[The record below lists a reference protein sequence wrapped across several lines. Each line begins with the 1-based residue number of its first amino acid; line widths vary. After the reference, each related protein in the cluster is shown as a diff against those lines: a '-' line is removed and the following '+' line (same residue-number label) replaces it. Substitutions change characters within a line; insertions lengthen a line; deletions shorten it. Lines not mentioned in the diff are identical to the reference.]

1 MRQTLRILPYVA
13 FVFAGVL
20 GGAATQSA
28 KKDTGV
34 SKGTV
39 YACALLTPAEIEAIQ
54 GERVEETK
62 PTVRPSGG
70 LFATQCLFRTPT
82 LNKSVS
88 LFLTASDPLHPV
100 PLTARQ
106 LWQKQFHSSEVD
118 EEPVAGENKKKLDP
132 ERERES
138 REPRPIRGLGERVA
152 CGERF
157 EGRFFNNVED
167 FFLGRRLVQIHR
179 RRWCVLKM
187 VRHGNPDSTPVGVG
201 RNMFHYRE
209 LARATPEF
217 DQAGNGG
224 LI

>member
-1 MRQTLRILPYVA
+1 MSRTLTILPCVA

-34 SKGTV
+34 SKGTI

-100 PLTARQ
+100 PLTARR
-106 LWQKQFHSSEVD
+106 LWQKQFHSSEVESD

-132 ERERES
+132 ERERKS
-138 REPRPIRGLGERVA
+138 REPRPIRGLGEEAYWVA
-152 CGERF
+152 SP
-157 EGRFFNNVED
+157 VASA
-167 FFLGRRLVQIHR
+167 LY
-179 RRWCVLKM
+179 VLKGEM
-187 VRHGNPDSTPVGVG
+187 FLRISVGSAG
-201 RNMFHYRE
+201 QESERME
-209 LARATPEF
+209 KSKALARAV
-217 DQAGNGG
+217 
-224 LI
+224 LKRL

>member
-1 MRQTLRILPYVA
+1 MRPTLRILPCVA

-28 KKDTGV
+28 KKGTDV

-88 LFLTASDPLHPV
+88 LFLIASDPLHPV

-132 ERERES
+132 QRERES
-138 REPRPIRGLGERVA
+138 REPRPIRGLGEEAYWVA
-152 CGERF
+152 SP
-157 EGRFFNNVED
+157 VASA
-167 FFLGRRLVQIHR
+167 LY
-179 RRWCVLKM
+179 VLKGEM
-187 VRHGNPDSTPVGVG
+187 FLRISVGSAG
-201 RNMFHYRE
+201 QESERME
-209 LARATPEF
+209 KSKALARAV
-217 DQAGNGG
+217 
-224 LI
+224 LKRL

>member
-1 MRQTLRILPYVA
+1 MRQTLRILACVA

-28 KKDTGV
+28 KKGTDV

-88 LFLTASDPLHPV
+88 LFLIASDPLHPV

-138 REPRPIRGLGERVA
+138 REPRPIRGLGEEAYWVA
-152 CGERF
+152 SP
-157 EGRFFNNVED
+157 VASA
-167 FFLGRRLVQIHR
+167 LY
-179 RRWCVLKM
+179 VLKGEM
-187 VRHGNPDSTPVGVG
+187 FLRISVGSAG
-201 RNMFHYRE
+201 QESERME
-209 LARATPEF
+209 KSKALARAV
-217 DQAGNGG
+217 
-224 LI
+224 LKRL

>member
-138 REPRPIRGLGERVA
+138 REPRPIRGLGEEAYWVA
-152 CGERF
+152 SP
-157 EGRFFNNVED
+157 VASA
-167 FFLGRRLVQIHR
+167 LY
-179 RRWCVLKM
+179 VLKGEM
-187 VRHGNPDSTPVGVG
+187 FLRISVGSAG
-201 RNMFHYRE
+201 QESERME
-209 LARATPEF
+209 KSKALARAV
-217 DQAGNGG
+217 
-224 LI
+224 LKRL

>member
-1 MRQTLRILPYVA
+1 M
-13 FVFAGVL
+13 L

-28 KKDTGV
+28 KKGTGV

-132 ERERES
+132 QRERES
-138 REPRPIRGLGERVA
+138 REPRPIRGLGEEAYWVA
-152 CGERF
+152 SP
-157 EGRFFNNVED
+157 VASA
-167 FFLGRRLVQIHR
+167 LY
-179 RRWCVLKM
+179 VLKGEM
-187 VRHGNPDSTPVGVG
+187 FLRISVGSAG
-201 RNMFHYRE
+201 QESERME
-209 LARATPEF
+209 KSKALARAV
-217 DQAGNGG
+217 
-224 LI
+224 LKRL

>member
-1 MRQTLRILPYVA
+1 MRQTLRILPCVA

-28 KKDTGV
+28 KKGTDV

-138 REPRPIRGLGERVA
+138 REPRPIRGLGEEAYWVA
-152 CGERF
+152 SP
-157 EGRFFNNVED
+157 VASA
-167 FFLGRRLVQIHR
+167 LY
-179 RRWCVLKM
+179 VLKGEM
-187 VRHGNPDSTPVGVG
+187 FLRISVGSAG
-201 RNMFHYRE
+201 QESERME
-209 LARATPEF
+209 KSKALARAV
-217 DQAGNGG
+217 
-224 LI
+224 LKRL

>member
-28 KKDTGV
+28 KKGTDV

-138 REPRPIRGLGERVA
+138 REPRPIRGLGEEAYWVA
-152 CGERF
+152 SP
-157 EGRFFNNVED
+157 VASA
-167 FFLGRRLVQIHR
+167 LY
-179 RRWCVLKM
+179 VLKGEM
-187 VRHGNPDSTPVGVG
+187 FLRISVGSAG
-201 RNMFHYRE
+201 QESERME
-209 LARATPEF
+209 KSKALARAV
-217 DQAGNGG
+217 
-224 LI
+224 LKRL

>member
-1 MRQTLRILPYVA
+1 MRQTLRILPCVA

-28 KKDTGV
+28 KKGTGV

-88 LFLTASDPLHPV
+88 LFLIASDPLHPV

-132 ERERES
+132 QRERES
-138 REPRPIRGLGERVA
+138 REPRPIRGLGEEAYWVA
-152 CGERF
+152 SP
-157 EGRFFNNVED
+157 VASA
-167 FFLGRRLVQIHR
+167 LY
-179 RRWCVLKM
+179 VLKGEM
-187 VRHGNPDSTPVGVG
+187 FLRISVGSAG
-201 RNMFHYRE
+201 QESERME
-209 LARATPEF
+209 KSKALARAV
-217 DQAGNGG
+217 
-224 LI
+224 LKRL

>member
-1 MRQTLRILPYVA
+1 MRPTLRILPCVA

-28 KKDTGV
+28 KKGTDV

-88 LFLTASDPLHPV
+88 LFLIASDPLHPV

-132 ERERES
+132 QRERES
-138 REPRPIRGLGERVA
+138 REPRPIRGLGEEAYWVA
-152 CGERF
+152 SP
-157 EGRFFNNVED
+157 VASA
-167 FFLGRRLVQIHR
+167 LY
-179 RRWCVLKM
+179 VLKGEM
-187 VRHGNPDSTPVGVG
+187 FLRISVGSAG
-201 RNMFHYRE
+201 QESERME
-209 LARATPEF
+209 KSKALARAALKHLRLVE
-217 DQAGNGG
+217 
-224 LI
+224 

>member
-1 MRQTLRILPYVA
+1 MSRTLTILPCVA

-34 SKGTV
+34 SKGTI

-88 LFLTASDPLHPV
+88 LFLIASDPLHPV

-132 ERERES
+132 QRERES
-138 REPRPIRGLGERVA
+138 REPRPIRGLGEEAYWVA
-152 CGERF
+152 SP
-157 EGRFFNNVED
+157 VASA
-167 FFLGRRLVQIHR
+167 LY
-179 RRWCVLKM
+179 VLKGEM
-187 VRHGNPDSTPVGVG
+187 FLRISVGSAG
-201 RNMFHYRE
+201 QESERME
-209 LARATPEF
+209 KSKALARAV
-217 DQAGNGG
+217 
-224 LI
+224 LKRL

>member
-1 MRQTLRILPYVA
+1 MPCVA

-28 KKDTGV
+28 KKGTDV

-88 LFLTASDPLHPV
+88 LFLIASDPLHPV

-138 REPRPIRGLGERVA
+138 REPRLIRGLGEEAYWVA
-152 CGERF
+152 SP
-157 EGRFFNNVED
+157 VASA
-167 FFLGRRLVQIHR
+167 LY
-179 RRWCVLKM
+179 VLKGEM
-187 VRHGNPDSTPVGVG
+187 FLRISVGSAG
-201 RNMFHYRE
+201 QESERME
-209 LARATPEF
+209 KSKALARAV
-217 DQAGNGG
+217 
-224 LI
+224 LKRL

>member
-1 MRQTLRILPYVA
+1 MRQTLRILPCVA

-138 REPRPIRGLGERVA
+138 REPRPIRGLGEEAYWVA
-152 CGERF
+152 SP
-157 EGRFFNNVED
+157 VASA
-167 FFLGRRLVQIHR
+167 LY
-179 RRWCVLKM
+179 VLKGEM
-187 VRHGNPDSTPVGVG
+187 FLRISVGSAG
-201 RNMFHYRE
+201 QESERME
-209 LARATPEF
+209 KSKALARAV
-217 DQAGNGG
+217 
-224 LI
+224 LKRL

>member
-1 MRQTLRILPYVA
+1 MRPTLRILPCVA

-28 KKDTGV
+28 KKGTGV

-88 LFLTASDPLHPV
+88 LFLIASDPLHPV

-132 ERERES
+132 QRERES
-138 REPRPIRGLGERVA
+138 REPRPIRGLGEEAYWVA
-152 CGERF
+152 SP
-157 EGRFFNNVED
+157 VASA
-167 FFLGRRLVQIHR
+167 LY
-179 RRWCVLKM
+179 VLKGEM
-187 VRHGNPDSTPVGVG
+187 FLRISVGSAG
-201 RNMFHYRE
+201 QESERME
-209 LARATPEF
+209 KSKALARAV
-217 DQAGNGG
+217 
-224 LI
+224 LKRL

>member
-1 MRQTLRILPYVA
+1 MRQTLGILPCVA

-20 GGAATQSA
+20 GGAAPQSA
-28 KKDTGV
+28 KKGTAV
-34 SKGTV
+34 SKRTL

-106 LWQKQFHSSEVD
+106 LWQKQFHSSEAD

-138 REPRPIRGLGERVA
+138 RESRPIRGLGEEAYWVA
-152 CGERF
+152 SP
-157 EGRFFNNVED
+157 VASA
-167 FFLGRRLVQIHR
+167 LY
-179 RRWCVLKM
+179 VLKGEM
-187 VRHGNPDSTPVGVG
+187 FLRISVGSAG
-201 RNMFHYRE
+201 QESERME
-209 LARATPEF
+209 KSKALARAV
-217 DQAGNGG
+217 
-224 LI
+224 LKRL

>member
-1 MRQTLRILPYVA
+1 MRPTLRILPCVA

-88 LFLTASDPLHPV
+88 LFLIASDPLHPV

-132 ERERES
+132 QRERES
-138 REPRPIRGLGERVA
+138 REPRPIRGLGEEAYWVA
-152 CGERF
+152 SP
-157 EGRFFNNVED
+157 VASA
-167 FFLGRRLVQIHR
+167 LY
-179 RRWCVLKM
+179 VLKGEM
-187 VRHGNPDSTPVGVG
+187 FLRISVGSAG
-201 RNMFHYRE
+201 QESERME
-209 LARATPEF
+209 KSKALARAV
-217 DQAGNGG
+217 
-224 LI
+224 LKRL

>member
-1 MRQTLRILPYVA
+1 MRQTLGILPCVA

-20 GGAATQSA
+20 GGAAPQSA
-28 KKDTGV
+28 KKGTAV
-34 SKGTV
+34 SKRTL

-132 ERERES
+132 QRERES
-138 REPRPIRGLGERVA
+138 REPRPIRGLGEEAYWVA
-152 CGERF
+152 SP
-157 EGRFFNNVED
+157 VASA
-167 FFLGRRLVQIHR
+167 LY
-179 RRWCVLKM
+179 VLKGEM
-187 VRHGNPDSTPVGVG
+187 FLRISVGSAG
-201 RNMFHYRE
+201 QESERME
-209 LARATPEF
+209 KSKALARAV
-217 DQAGNGG
+217 
-224 LI
+224 LKRL

>member
-1 MRQTLRILPYVA
+1 MRPTLRILPCVA

-28 KKDTGV
+28 KKGTDV

-88 LFLTASDPLHPV
+88 LFLIASDPLHPV

-132 ERERES
+132 QRERES
-138 REPRPIRGLGERVA
+138 REPRPIRGLGEEAYWVSSPVA
-152 CGERF
+152 SA
-157 EGRFFNNVED
+157 
-167 FFLGRRLVQIHR
+167 LY
-179 RRWCVLKM
+179 VLKGEM
-187 VRHGNPDSTPVGVG
+187 FLRISVGSAG
-201 RNMFHYRE
+201 QESARME
-209 LARATPEF
+209 KSKALARAALKHLRFVE
-217 DQAGNGG
+217 
-224 LI
+224 

>member
-1 MRQTLRILPYVA
+1 MRPTLRILPCVA

-20 GGAATQSA
+20 GGAAAQSA
-28 KKDTGV
+28 KKGTGV
-34 SKGTV
+34 SKGAV

-88 LFLTASDPLHPV
+88 LFLIASDPLHPV

-132 ERERES
+132 ERVRES
-138 REPRPIRGLGERVA
+138 REPRPIRGLGEEAYWVA
-152 CGERF
+152 SP
-157 EGRFFNNVED
+157 VASA
-167 FFLGRRLVQIHR
+167 LY
-179 RRWCVLKM
+179 VLKGEM
-187 VRHGNPDSTPVGVG
+187 FLRISVGSAG
-201 RNMFHYRE
+201 QESERME
-209 LARATPEF
+209 KSKALARAV
-217 DQAGNGG
+217 
-224 LI
+224 LKRL

>member
-62 PTVRPSGG
+62 STVRPSGG

-138 REPRPIRGLGERVA
+138 REPRPIRGLGEEAYWVA
-152 CGERF
+152 SP
-157 EGRFFNNVED
+157 VASA
-167 FFLGRRLVQIHR
+167 LY
-179 RRWCVLKM
+179 VLKGEM
-187 VRHGNPDSTPVGVG
+187 FLRISVGSAG
-201 RNMFHYRE
+201 QESERME
-209 LARATPEF
+209 KSKALARAV
-217 DQAGNGG
+217 
-224 LI
+224 LKRL

>member
-1 MRQTLRILPYVA
+1 MRPTLRILPCVA

-28 KKDTGV
+28 KKGTDV

-132 ERERES
+132 QRERES
-138 REPRPIRGLGERVA
+138 REPRPIRGLGEEAYWVA
-152 CGERF
+152 SP
-157 EGRFFNNVED
+157 VASA
-167 FFLGRRLVQIHR
+167 LY
-179 RRWCVLKM
+179 VLKGEM
-187 VRHGNPDSTPVGVG
+187 FLRISVGSAG
-201 RNMFHYRE
+201 QESERME
-209 LARATPEF
+209 KSKALARAV
-217 DQAGNGG
+217 
-224 LI
+224 LKRL

>member
-1 MRQTLRILPYVA
+1 MRPTLRILPCVA

-28 KKDTGV
+28 KKGTDV

-88 LFLTASDPLHPV
+88 LFLIASDPLHPV

-138 REPRPIRGLGERVA
+138 REPRLIRGLGEEAYWVA
-152 CGERF
+152 SP
-157 EGRFFNNVED
+157 VASA
-167 FFLGRRLVQIHR
+167 LY
-179 RRWCVLKM
+179 VLKGEM
-187 VRHGNPDSTPVGVG
+187 FLRISVGSAG
-201 RNMFHYRE
+201 QESERME
-209 LARATPEF
+209 KSKALARAV
-217 DQAGNGG
+217 
-224 LI
+224 LKRL

>member
-62 PTVRPSGG
+62 STVRPSGG

-88 LFLTASDPLHPV
+88 LFLIASDPLHPV

-138 REPRPIRGLGERVA
+138 REPRPIRGLGEEAYWVA
-152 CGERF
+152 SP
-157 EGRFFNNVED
+157 VASA
-167 FFLGRRLVQIHR
+167 LY
-179 RRWCVLKM
+179 VLKGEM
-187 VRHGNPDSTPVGVG
+187 FLRISVGSAG
-201 RNMFHYRE
+201 QESERME
-209 LARATPEF
+209 KSKALARAV
-217 DQAGNGG
+217 
-224 LI
+224 LKRL

>member
-1 MRQTLRILPYVA
+1 MRQTLRILPCVA

-34 SKGTV
+34 SKGTI

-138 REPRPIRGLGERVA
+138 REPRPIRGLGEEAYWVA
-152 CGERF
+152 SP
-157 EGRFFNNVED
+157 VASA
-167 FFLGRRLVQIHR
+167 LY
-179 RRWCVLKM
+179 VLKGEM
-187 VRHGNPDSTPVGVG
+187 FLRISVGSAG
-201 RNMFHYRE
+201 QESERME
-209 LARATPEF
+209 KSKALARAV
-217 DQAGNGG
+217 
-224 LI
+224 LKRL

>member
-88 LFLTASDPLHPV
+88 LFLIASDPLHPV

-138 REPRPIRGLGERVA
+138 REPRPIRGLGEEAYWVA
-152 CGERF
+152 SP
-157 EGRFFNNVED
+157 VASA
-167 FFLGRRLVQIHR
+167 LY
-179 RRWCVLKM
+179 VLKGEM
-187 VRHGNPDSTPVGVG
+187 FLRISVGSAG
-201 RNMFHYRE
+201 QESERME
-209 LARATPEF
+209 KSKALARAV
-217 DQAGNGG
+217 
-224 LI
+224 LKRL

>member
-1 MRQTLRILPYVA
+1 MRQTLRILPCVA

-28 KKDTGV
+28 KKGTGV

-132 ERERES
+132 QRERES
-138 REPRPIRGLGERVA
+138 REPRPIRGLGEEAYWVA
-152 CGERF
+152 SP
-157 EGRFFNNVED
+157 VASA
-167 FFLGRRLVQIHR
+167 LY
-179 RRWCVLKM
+179 VLKGEM
-187 VRHGNPDSTPVGVG
+187 FLRISVGSAG
-201 RNMFHYRE
+201 QESERME
-209 LARATPEF
+209 KSKALARAV
-217 DQAGNGG
+217 
-224 LI
+224 LKRL

>member
-1 MRQTLRILPYVA
+1 MSRTLTILPCVA

-34 SKGTV
+34 SKGTI

-138 REPRPIRGLGERVA
+138 REPRPIRGLGEEAYWVA
-152 CGERF
+152 SP
-157 EGRFFNNVED
+157 VASA
-167 FFLGRRLVQIHR
+167 LY
-179 RRWCVLKM
+179 VLKGEM
-187 VRHGNPDSTPVGVG
+187 FLRISVGSAG
-201 RNMFHYRE
+201 QESERME
-209 LARATPEF
+209 KSKALARAV
-217 DQAGNGG
+217 
-224 LI
+224 LKRL

>member
-1 MRQTLRILPYVA
+1 MPYVA

-138 REPRPIRGLGERVA
+138 REPRPIRGLGEEAYWVA
-152 CGERF
+152 SP
-157 EGRFFNNVED
+157 VASA
-167 FFLGRRLVQIHR
+167 LY
-179 RRWCVLKM
+179 VLKGEM
-187 VRHGNPDSTPVGVG
+187 FLRISVGSAG
-201 RNMFHYRE
+201 QESERME
-209 LARATPEF
+209 KSKALARAV
-217 DQAGNGG
+217 
-224 LI
+224 LKRL

>member
-34 SKGTV
+34 SKGTI

-132 ERERES
+132 QRERES
-138 REPRPIRGLGERVA
+138 REPRPIRGLGEEAYWVA
-152 CGERF
+152 SP
-157 EGRFFNNVED
+157 VASA
-167 FFLGRRLVQIHR
+167 LY
-179 RRWCVLKM
+179 VLKGEM
-187 VRHGNPDSTPVGVG
+187 FLRISVGSAG
-201 RNMFHYRE
+201 QESERME
-209 LARATPEF
+209 KSKALARAV
-217 DQAGNGG
+217 
-224 LI
+224 LKRL

>member
-1 MRQTLRILPYVA
+1 MRPTLRILPCVA

-28 KKDTGV
+28 KKGTDV

-88 LFLTASDPLHPV
+88 LFLIASDPLHPV

-138 REPRPIRGLGERVA
+138 REPRPIRGLGEEAYWVA
-152 CGERF
+152 SP
-157 EGRFFNNVED
+157 VASA
-167 FFLGRRLVQIHR
+167 LY
-179 RRWCVLKM
+179 VLKGEM
-187 VRHGNPDSTPVGVG
+187 FLRISVGSAG
-201 RNMFHYRE
+201 QESERME
-209 LARATPEF
+209 KSKALARAV
-217 DQAGNGG
+217 
-224 LI
+224 LKRL

>member
-1 MRQTLRILPYVA
+1 MRQTLRILPCVA

-20 GGAATQSA
+20 GGAAPQSA
-28 KKDTGV
+28 KKGTAV
-34 SKGTV
+34 SKRIL

-88 LFLTASDPLHPV
+88 LFLTASDPLHSV

-106 LWQKQFHSSEVD
+106 LWQKQFHSSEVESD
-118 EEPVAGENKKKLDP
+118 EEPVAGENKKKLDS

-138 REPRPIRGLGERVA
+138 REPRPIRGLGEEAYWVA
-152 CGERF
+152 SP
-157 EGRFFNNVED
+157 VASA
-167 FFLGRRLVQIHR
+167 LY
-179 RRWCVLKM
+179 VLKGEM
-187 VRHGNPDSTPVGVG
+187 FLRISVGSAG
-201 RNMFHYRE
+201 QESERME
-209 LARATPEF
+209 KSKALARAV
-217 DQAGNGG
+217 
-224 LI
+224 LKRL